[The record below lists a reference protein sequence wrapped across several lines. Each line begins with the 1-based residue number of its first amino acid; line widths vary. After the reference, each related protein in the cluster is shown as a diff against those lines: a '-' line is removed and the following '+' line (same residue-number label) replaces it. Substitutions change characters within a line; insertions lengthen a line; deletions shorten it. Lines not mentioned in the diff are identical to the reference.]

1 MKFII
6 VWFDFYTSALTTMAR
21 PCERVNIDFQQ
32 GLGDQYW
39 FYLVWHLET
48 LFGPL
53 PYIVTKSIIA
63 PFLKLRMITALNDNS
78 KHNFY
83 DHQKDSNRIPSLLMV
98 LMHLI

>member
-1 MKFII
+1 M
-6 VWFDFYTSALTTMAR
+6 
-21 PCERVNIDFQQ
+21 DFQQ

-48 LFGPL
+48 LFDPL
-53 PYIVTKSIIA
+53 PYIATKSIIA
-63 PFLKLRMITALNDNS
+63 PFLKLKMVTALNDIS

-83 DHQKDSNRIPSLLMV
+83 DHQKDSIMIHSLLMV